1 MKKER
6 GSEGGREKYSKWT
19 ILVGKGREQETFPG
33 TNSTA
38 VDVIYLI
45 ICRSAWTEDLITFS
59 VLMSGSMEL
68 WIKLSGFACICVCLA
83 NIG

>member
-1 MKKER
+1 ME
-6 GSEGGREKYSKWT
+6 T
-19 ILVGKGREQETFPG
+19 LVGKGRERATFLG
-33 TNSTA
+33 MNSTA

-45 ICRSAWTEDLITFS
+45 ICRSVWTEDLTFS
-59 VLMSGSMEL
+59 VLMSGSVEL